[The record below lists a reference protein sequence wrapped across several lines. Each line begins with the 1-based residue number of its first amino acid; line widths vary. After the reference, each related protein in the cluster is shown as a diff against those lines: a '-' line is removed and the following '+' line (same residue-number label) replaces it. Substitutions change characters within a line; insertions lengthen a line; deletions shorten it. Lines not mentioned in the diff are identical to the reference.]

1 MNTKSDKAIKSFLAQ
16 LFKRNRDNKWN
27 SYDTTIAIAY
37 LIQSKFKHED
47 LIGILL
53 KRQSELYEYYVN
65 NCKNGFLEYLE
76 PEIKD
81 ELVKA
86 IENDTK
92 AYYLYFMYLCEIKR
106 ENYMAA
112 FAYFKNFFD
121 RITADLSFYYKC
133 NPRDNKP
140 NYNAFY
146 KDRTLVAFYTEI
158 YNSEVIIKTAH
169 KLRNANPISHASSEL
184 LDRNSTTRDL
194 KQSIDDLTKIIFD
207 YVGFRMK

>member
-1 MNTKSDKAIKSFLAQ
+1 MKQNRAPDNSFS
-16 LFKRNRDNKWN
+16 NIP
-27 SYDTTIAIAY
+27 TTNLNEQSLHFS
-37 LIQSKFKHED
+37 LIYH
-47 LIGILL
+47 L
-53 KRQSELYEYYVN
+53 
-65 NCKNGFLEYLE
+65 
-76 PEIKD
+76 
-81 ELVKA
+81 
-86 IENDTK
+86 
-92 AYYLYFMYLCEIKR
+92 
-106 ENYMAA
+106 
-112 FAYFKNFFD
+112 YFKNFFD

>member
-1 MNTKSDKAIKSFLAQ
+1 MGNFKEDHDAVCAQ
-16 LFKRNRDNKWN
+16 EVNKM
-27 SYDTTIAIAY
+27 YDLGCFEVQFNVFIIST
-37 LIQSKFKHED
+37 
-47 LIGILL
+47 
-53 KRQSELYEYYVN
+53 
-65 NCKNGFLEYLE
+65 LEE
-76 PEIKD
+76 NEIKYF
-81 ELVKA
+81 A
-86 IENDTK
+86 GSDTD
-92 AYYLYFMYLCEIKR
+92 R
-106 ENYMAA
+106 A